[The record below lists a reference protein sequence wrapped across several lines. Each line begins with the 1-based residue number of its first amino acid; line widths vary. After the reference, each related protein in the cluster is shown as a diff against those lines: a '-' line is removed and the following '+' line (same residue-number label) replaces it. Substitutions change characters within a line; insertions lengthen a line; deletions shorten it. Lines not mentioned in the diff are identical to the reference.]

1 MADYRELV
9 EKYKKRRRD
18 TLVDAVTTGLTYADN
33 VAVDIGLLN
42 DTDIAADTL
51 DAVSVALPFA
61 VIAVTE
67 QMKVIMGKK
76 EQKHALSDATFRM
89 LKTGAAL
96 GIGTAVG
103 TVGGLAAAIP
113 AAVGVRT
120 LMDKYKS
127 RSLTALRVA
136 SRTER
141 LKSLRDFNAQRFT
154 KNAPASQDILPDDI
168 EKV

>member
-1 MADYRELV
+1 MADYRALV

-18 TLVDAVTTGLTYADN
+18 TLVDAVTAGLSYADN
-33 VAVDIGLLN
+33 VAVDLGLLN

-96 GIGTAVG
+96 GIGTAAG
-103 TVGGLAAAIP
+103 AVGGLAAAIP
-113 AAVGVRT
+113 SAVGVRM

-127 RSLTALRVA
+127 RSLTALRIA
-136 SRTER
+136 GRTER
-141 LKSLRDFNAQRFT
+141 LKSLRGLNAERFS
-154 KNAPASQDILPDDI
+154 KNAAVSHGILPG
-168 EKV
+168 EVQKL